1 MLSVIKRW
9 SMKKCSYLAVGLA
22 IQTITACQTPKA
34 ESQQTDN
41 SSQTESTTQPQQ
53 TKPQTNLIGL
63 VQIQKDN
70 TSQQV
75 KAQVYSIALYRNGK
89 YVDVSNNITEKV
101 KNSFGNNS
109 EQYTLSEND
118 REKSLLNGTKNFT
131 VVGDRKK
138 IGNITVDNLEA
149 AQLSCSYFVA
159 GKSQNQ
165 QSLSE
170 AFNQIPSDRS
180 RNRTRDFNGN
190 KIDETYRSAIAIENY
205 YPTSE
210 KKPEPSQADLNRYK
224 QDLLAKAKTI
234 ISNSPKAQN
243 IQTSSDFVVEKV
255 SVFDLDNDGNPEVF
269 GTVKKGKENTSSQT
283 SPRIYANLWLNYSNS
298 QPQVISSQVEPDNLG
313 TILVDYDIYSTLDVN
328 GDGVKEV
335 IVEDTVYESNT
346 FKIYEY
352 KSDRLK
358 EVFNGFNY
366 GC

>member
-1 MLSVIKRW
+1 MLSVIKKW
-9 SMKKCSYLAVGLA
+9 FSYLAVGLA
-22 IQTITACQTPKA
+22 IQTITACQTPRA

-75 KAQVYSIALYRNGK
+75 KAQVYSIALYRNGN

-131 VVGDRKK
+131 VVGDRGK
-138 IGNITVDNLEA
+138 IGNITVDNLEV

-159 GKSQNQ
+159 GKVENQ

-170 AFNQIPSDRS
+170 AFNQIPSDKS

-205 YPTSE
+205 NPTSA
-210 KKPEPSQADLNRYK
+210 KNPQPSQADLNRYK
-224 QDLLAKAKTI
+224 QDLLANAKTI
-234 ISNSPKAQN
+234 ISESPKAQN

-269 GTVKKGKENTSSQT
+269 GTVKKGKENTQSQKA
-283 SPRIYANLWLNYSNS
+283 SPRIYANLWLNYINS

-352 KSDRLK
+352 KNNQLK

>member
-9 SMKKCSYLAVGLA
+9 SMKKCFLYLAVGLA
-22 IQTITACQTPKA
+22 IQTITACQTPRA

-53 TKPQTNLIGL
+53 TNSIGL
-63 VQIQKDN
+63 VQIKKDN
-70 TSQQV
+70 TTQKFQ
-75 KAQVYSIALYRNGK
+75 AEVYPIALYRNGN

-101 KNSFGNNS
+101 RKVLISNNS
-109 EQYTLSEND
+109 DKYTLSEND
-118 REKSLLNGTKNFT
+118 REKSVLNKVKNFT
-131 VVGDRKK
+131 VVNDSGK
-138 IGNITVDNLEA
+138 IGNTTVDNLKV

-159 GKSQNQ
+159 GKVENQ

-170 AFNQIPSDRS
+170 AFNQIPSDKS

-205 YPTSE
+205 NPTSA

-234 ISNSPKAQN
+234 ISESPKAQN
-243 IQTSSDFVVEKV
+243 INTSSDFVVEKV
-255 SVFDLDNDGNPEVF
+255 SVFDLNNDGNPEVF
-269 GTVKKGKENTSSQT
+269 GTVRKGKENTQSQKA

-298 QPQVISSQVEPDNLG
+298 QPQVISSQVVPDNLG

-335 IVEDTVYESNT
+335 IVKNTVYESTT
-346 FKIYEY
+346 FTIYEY
-352 KSDRLK
+352 KNNQLK